1 MQRASDAKLC
11 SYRRQTVV
19 FPRSGD
25 RSYSMVQVSKQ
36 SLASATWVAKLV
48 ILLLLTQSFA
58 KAADEPLARIAVI
71 SNPYITTLPAS
82 EIKDEFG
89 GLRDFL
95 AKTGPDSMEKTVSL
109 VNSLKPDALVVL
121 GSLTWSGSDDDFDA
135 FAKYFDQINAPKFT
149 VPGHRDRLSGSL
161 DGYRRVFGK
170 YDAQDN
176 LRTVNGVHLGFS
188 SDLHSDPD
196 VATERL
202 KKQLTAAGNAKAVLL
217 FDEVNRTMGR
227 SKLTPTHEKFWGLVE
242 QHHVAAK
249 LSPTRYGH
257 ALGYTNTLPNWTVG
271 STAWSTRGAVTLVT
285 VFEDR
290 IEMAQVSDP
299 SSAAF
304 SLTIPNPVTSPRM
317 NPAADDP
324 FGCPS
329 LSEDLK
335 KKPDFTF
342 ALISDPQFDR
352 ENGRDA
358 LIKKAEATI
367 RDLNRLNPAFV
378 LVAGDLVNNN
388 LPEEWEMFNE
398 IFAELKPPKHVV
410 PGNHDVLF
418 NYDFIEASYSS
429 APEKKPEY
437 AKIVKQALAAAAKE
451 GFTGSTALY
460 EKFTGTKPRQ
470 LIDHG
475 NCAFITVPFLT
486 MRADAEQIAFLK
498 EQLERSKEKQH
509 VFVVAH
515 YPSLSA
521 FGNNVLPQF
530 GGTEVL
536 SLLQEHRVTGY
547 LFGHRHRNGF
557 RMHERTAHVL
567 SDNCQSIHLIH
578 VFPDRIVIGRKKVGT
593 PLYEKLTIPS
603 PRG

>member
-1 MQRASDAKLC
+1 MSRVSNFLC
-11 SYRRQTVV
+11 TVV
-19 FPRSGD
+19 ICLFLFTPNGTR
-25 RSYSMVQVSKQ
+25 
-36 SLASATWVAKLV
+36 
-48 ILLLLTQSFA
+48 
-58 KAADEPLARIAVI
+58 AAEKPLARIAVV
-71 SNPYITTLPAS
+71 SNPYITTLPGA

-95 AKTGPDSMEKTVSL
+95 AKTGPDSMKKTVSL
-109 VNSLKPDALVVL
+109 VNELRPDAFVVL

-135 FAKYFDQINAPKFT
+135 FAEYFEQINVPKIT
-149 VPGHRDRLSGSL
+149 VPGHRDRLSGAL
-161 DGYRRVFGK
+161 DGYRRVFEK

-196 VATERL
+196 VAAKRL
-202 KKQLTAAGNAKAVLL
+202 EKQLTAAGEAKAVLL

-227 SKLTPTHEKFWGLVE
+227 SKLTTTHEKFWGLVE

-257 ALGYTNTLPNWTVG
+257 ALGYANTLPNWTVG

-290 IEMAQVSDP
+290 VEMAQVSDP
-299 SSAAF
+299 SGMAF
-304 SLTIPNPVTSPRM
+304 SLSVPNPVTLPRM
-317 NPAADDP
+317 LPVADDP
-324 FGCPS
+324 FECPS

-335 KKPDFTF
+335 EKPDFTF

-352 ENGRDA
+352 ETNRA
-358 LIKKAEATI
+358 TLIKKAEATI

-388 LPEEWEMFNE
+388 LPEEWELFNKT
-398 IFAELKPPKHVV
+398 FAELKPPKHVV

-418 NYDFIEASYSS
+418 NYDFIEASYST

-437 AKIVKQALAAAAKE
+437 AKIVKQALSAAEEE

-460 EKFTGTKPRQ
+460 ERFTGSKPRQ
-470 LIDHG
+470 LIEYG
-475 NCAFITVPFLT
+475 SCAFITVPFLT

-498 EQLERSKEKQH
+498 EQLERSKDKQH

-521 FGNNVLPQF
+521 FGNNVQPQF

-567 SDNCQSIHLIH
+567 SDNCQSIHLLH

>member
-1 MQRASDAKLC
+1 MSRTFNFLI
-11 SYRRQTVV
+11 VV
-19 FPRSGD
+19 TFFFFLFTPFEG
-25 RSYSMVQVSKQ
+25 Q
-36 SLASATWVAKLV
+36 
-48 ILLLLTQSFA
+48 
-58 KAADEPLARIAVI
+58 AADRPLARIAVV
-71 SNPYITTLPAS
+71 SNPYITTLPAA

-95 AKTGPDSMEKTVSL
+95 AKTGPDSMKKTVSL
-109 VNSLKPDALVVL
+109 VNELKPDAFVVL
-121 GSLTWSGSDDDFDA
+121 GSLTWSGSDDDFAA
-135 FAKYFDQINAPKFT
+135 FAEYFDQIEVPKYT

-161 DGYRRVFGK
+161 TGYERAFGK
-170 YDAQDN
+170 YDARDS
-176 LRTVNGVHLGFS
+176 LRTVNGVHLGFT

-196 VATERL
+196 AATDRL
-202 KKQLTAAGNAKAVLL
+202 DKQLVEAGEAKAVLL

-227 SKLTPTHEKFWGLVE
+227 SKLTTAHEKFWGLIE
-242 QHHVAAK
+242 RHHVAAK

-257 ALGYTNTLPNWTVG
+257 ALGYVNTLPTWTVG
-271 STAWSTRGAVTLVT
+271 STGWSTRGAVTLLN
-285 VFEDR
+285 VFADR
-290 IEMAQVSDP
+290 VEMAQVSDT
-299 SSAAF
+299 SSMAF
-304 SLTIPNPVTSPRM
+304 SLSVPNPVTSPRM
-317 NPAADDP
+317 LLVDDDP

-335 KKPDFTF
+335 EKPDFTF

-352 ENGRDA
+352 ETNRA
-358 LIKKAEATI
+358 TLIKKAEATI
-367 RDLNRLNPAFV
+367 RDLNQLNPAFV

-388 LPEEWEMFNE
+388 LPEEWELFNKT
-398 IFAELKPPKHVV
+398 FAELKPPKHVV

-418 NYDFIEASYSS
+418 NYDFMEASYST

-437 AKIVKQALAAAAKE
+437 AKIVKQALADAAKE
-451 GFTGSTALY
+451 GFTGPAALY
-460 EKFTGTKPRQ
+460 EKFTGAKPRQ
-470 LIDHG
+470 LIEHG
-475 NCAFITVPFLT
+475 DCAFITVPFLT

-498 EQLERSKEKQH
+498 EQLERSKDKQH

-536 SLLQEHRVTGY
+536 SLLHEHRVTGY

-567 SDNCQSIHLIH
+567 SDNCGTVHLVH
-578 VFPDRIVIGRKKVGT
+578 VFPDRIVVGRKRVGT

>member
-1 MQRASDAKLC
+1 MSRVPTSLTAAVICLFLFVPNGARAAEK
-11 SYRRQTVV
+11 
-19 FPRSGD
+19 
-25 RSYSMVQVSKQ
+25 
-36 SLASATWVAKLV
+36 
-48 ILLLLTQSFA
+48 
-58 KAADEPLARIAVI
+58 PLARIAVV
-71 SNPYITTLPAS
+71 SNPYITTLPAK

-95 AKTGPDSMEKTVSL
+95 AKTGPDSMKKTVSL
-109 VNSLKPDALVVL
+109 VNELRPDAFVVL
-121 GSLTWSGSDDDFDA
+121 GSLTWSGSDADFNA
-135 FAKYFDQINAPKFT
+135 FAKYFDQINAPKFM

-196 VATERL
+196 IATERL
-202 KKQLTAAGNAKAVLL
+202 EKQLTAAGEAKAVLL

-227 SKLTPTHEKFWGLVE
+227 SKLTPTHQKFWGLVE
-242 QHHVAAK
+242 QQHVAAK

-271 STAWSTRGAVTLVT
+271 STAWSARGAVTLVT

-290 IEMAQVSDP
+290 IEMAQVNDP
-299 SSAAF
+299 SRAAF
-304 SLTIPNPVTSPRM
+304 SLTIPNPVTSARM
-317 NPAADDP
+317 NPAEDDP

-335 KKPDFTF
+335 EKPDFTF

-352 ENGRDA
+352 ETGRDT

-388 LPEEWEMFNE
+388 LPEEWELFNE

-418 NYDFIEASYSS
+418 NYDFIEASYST

-437 AKIVKQALAAAAKE
+437 AKIVKQALSAAAKE

-460 EKFTGTKPRQ
+460 EKFTGSKPRQ
-470 LIDHG
+470 LIEHG

-498 EQLERSKEKQH
+498 EQLERSKDKQH

-567 SDNCQSIHLIH
+567 SDNCQSIHLLH

>member
-1 MQRASDAKLC
+1 MRASTRYL
-11 SYRRQTVV
+11 VV
-19 FPRSGD
+19 LLSVTF
-25 RSYSMVQVSKQ
+25 
-36 SLASATWVAKLV
+36 LATDSAMAIDK
-48 ILLLLTQSFA
+48 
-58 KAADEPLARIAVI
+58 PLARIAVI

-82 EIKDEFG
+82 EIKDENG

-95 AKTGPDSMEKTVSL
+95 SKTGPDSMEATVSL
-109 VNSLKPDALVVL
+109 VNLLKPDAFVVL
-121 GSLTWSGSDDDFDA
+121 GSLTWSGSNDDFDA
-135 FAKYFDQINAPKFT
+135 FAEYFEQIKTPKFT

-161 DGYRRVFGK
+161 DGYLRVFEK
-170 YDAQDN
+170 YDAQDK
-176 LRTVNGVHLGFS
+176 LRSVNGVHLGFS
-188 SDLHSDPD
+188 SDLHSAPD
-196 VATERL
+196 AATERL
-202 KKQLTAAGNAKAVLL
+202 EKQLTAAGEAKAVLL

-227 SKLTPTHEKFWGLVE
+227 STLTPTHQKFWGLVE

-257 ALGYTNTLPNWTVG
+257 ALGYTNTLPSWTVG

-285 VFEDR
+285 VFKDR
-290 IEMAQVSDP
+290 VEMAQVSDP

-317 NPAADDP
+317 NPAEHDP

-335 KKPDFTF
+335 EKPDFTF

-352 ENGRDA
+352 ETGRDT

-367 RDLNRLNPAFV
+367 RDLNQLNPAFV

-388 LPEEWEMFNE
+388 LPEEWELFNR

-418 NYDFIEASYSS
+418 NYDFIEASYST

-437 AKIVKQALAAAAKE
+437 AMIVNQALAAAAKE
-451 GFTGSTALY
+451 GFTGPTALY

-470 LIDHG
+470 LIEHG

-486 MRADAEQIAFLK
+486 MRADADQIAFLK
-498 EQLERSKEKQH
+498 EQLERSKDKQH

-557 RMHERTAHVL
+557 RMHDRTAHVL
-567 SDNCQSIHLIH
+567 SDNCQSIHLLH
-578 VFPDRIVIGRKKVGT
+578 VFEDRIVIGRKKVGT